1 MDVWYGQSY
10 LRCADA
16 KQVLHHQWLL
26 QRENPV
32 GRRLYKLVLGFQELQ
47 YVLSWTREQPTQ
59 VNIWR
64 EPHVKTEDLLCDKHM
79 GRGHLAPDTRI
90 PEQGNFISQIKCLSS
105 KTTPKA
111 VQPFVLSAFLE
122 W

>member
-47 YVLSWTREQPTQ
+47 YVLS
-59 VNIWR
+59 
-64 EPHVKTEDLLCDKHM
+64 
-79 GRGHLAPDTRI
+79 
-90 PEQGNFISQIKCLSS
+90 
-105 KTTPKA
+105 
-111 VQPFVLSAFLE
+111 
-122 W
+122 